1 MSEHTIYLIGGA
13 DDESGVLTSSQHGD
27 QCALTF
33 AFRGRQIAASSS
45 DFFEAF
51 CQIRLQLEA
60 EALMP
65 FCYGASLNVYP
76 SRMSREMS
84 NGMAAYRLA
93 TGKQAARD
101 NLVRIFDQGHDVIPS
116 SVANQKAFY
125 TEWLASLS
133 A

>member
-1 MSEHTIYLIGGA
+1 
-13 DDESGVLTSSQHGD
+13 
-27 QCALTF
+27 
-33 AFRGRQIAASSS
+33 
-45 DFFEAF
+45 
-51 CQIRLQLEA
+51 
-60 EALMP
+60 
-65 FCYGASLNVYP
+65 
-76 SRMSREMS
+76 MSREMS